1 MMPHSLRRQAGVALP
16 VMMIILVV
24 MLVSSVYLLKA
35 SNSSTMTTSNLA
47 YESSLAKAADLGVLT
62 GFQWLATTARNNKI
76 LLDGDVTASGYL
88 ATYNTTQG
96 PNSSG
101 FWTGSVTLTDTAGN
115 TIEYVIH
122 RMCSLVGPFA
132 QTTPSVNT
140 CVLTT
145 DNQTS
150 MGNQIA
156 LGESLASDGVQFVD
170 VPQIHYVVTA
180 RIFGPRGGNVV
191 TQAVVMIGA

>member
-1 MMPHSLRRQAGVALP
+1 MMPRSLRRQDGVALP

-62 GFQWLATTARNNKI
+62 GFQWLATTAKTNKI
-76 LLDGDVTASGYL
+76 LLDGDVTAKGYL
-88 ATYNTTQG
+88 ATYNTAQG
-96 PNSSG
+96 PNNSG
-101 FWTGSVTLTDTAGN
+101 FWTGSVTVTDTAGN

-122 RMCSLVGPFA
+122 RMCSLVGPYA
-132 QTTPSVNT
+132 QTIPTVNT

-156 LGESLASDGVQFVD
+156 VGDSLASDSVEFVD

>member
-1 MMPHSLRRQAGVALP
+1 MMPYFPRRQDGVALP

-35 SNSSTMTTSNLA
+35 SNSSTMTTANLA

-62 GFQWLATTARNNKI
+62 GFEWLATTAKTNKG
-76 LLDGDVTASGYL
+76 LLDANNAGQGYL
-88 ATYNTTQG
+88 ATYNAAQG

-101 FWTGSVTLTDTAGN
+101 FWTGSVSLTDTAGN

-132 QTTPSVNT
+132 QTSPAVNT

-145 DNQTS
+145 DNQTAL
-150 MGNQIA
+150 GNQIA
-156 LGESLASDGVQFVD
+156 MGESLASDGVQFVD